1 MNGGTMGG
9 GRIDNER
16 LIVLALLGGAT
27 VLLAEVR
34 FEHRE
39 VLGETWRAWIPLA
52 CATLLL
58 AVGSA
63 ALARFRQ
70 GGRAVL
76 SALFGLTSAVGVLG
90 LWFHSGG
97 HPLRRMIQVLSAWAL
112 LPGQDG
118 GVKIGSQPP
127 ALAPAAFCGL
137 GLLGLLA
144 CRRPQ
149 AR

>member
-1 MNGGTMGG
+1 MNGGEIGV
-9 GRIDNER
+9 RKIDTER
-16 LIVLALLGGAT
+16 LIVAGLLGGAA

-39 VLGETWRAWIPLA
+39 VLGETWHAWIPLA
-52 CATLLL
+52 CATLLVL
-58 AVGSA
+58 VGSA
-63 ALARFRQ
+63 ALARFRK

-76 SALFGLTSAVGVLG
+76 TALFGVTAAVGALG

-97 HPLRRMIQVLSAWAL
+97 HPLRRVIQVLSAWAL

-118 GVKIGSQPP
+118 GIKIGSQPP
-127 ALAPAAFCGL
+127 ALAPVAFCGL

-144 CRRPQ
+144 CRAQ